1 MFNKW
6 TNILNKIEV
15 KNLKLEIVKPENM
28 RFKGLHINFET
39 PETITLEASKYHNFD
54 KLDYEDFNG
63 FVHQLNHEIVH
74 LVIVKLEGY
83 ETSLRL
89 DVLRFYLWLKY
100 DIRLS
105 FIFSPYL

>member
-1 MFNKW
+1 M
-6 TNILNKIEV
+6 
-15 KNLKLEIVKPENM
+15 KLEIVKPENM

-39 PETITLEASKYHNFD
+39 PDTLTLETSPHYNYDSLSFEEYGSF
-54 KLDYEDFNG
+54 L
-63 FVHQLNHEIVH
+63 HQLNHEIIH